1 MSKHVK
7 NPNLLTLKES
17 REIIKNNLRE
27 MKRLEKIKRQKK
39 TPDQFTTVMKSNDNI
54 LEIEDLETYFYT
66 DNGVVRSVNNISFEV
81 PKDSIVGLVG
91 E

>member
-1 MSKHVK
+1 MKMSKQNK

-39 TPDQFTTVMKSNDNI
+39 TPDQNSTHRKKP
-54 LEIEDLETYFYT
+54 E
-66 DNGVVRSVNNISFEV
+66 R
-81 PKDSIVGLVG
+81 
-91 E
+91 